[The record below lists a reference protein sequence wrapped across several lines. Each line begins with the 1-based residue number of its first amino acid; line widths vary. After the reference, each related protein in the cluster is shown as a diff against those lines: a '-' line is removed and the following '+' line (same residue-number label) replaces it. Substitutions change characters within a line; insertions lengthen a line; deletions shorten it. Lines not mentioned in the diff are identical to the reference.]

1 MKFFGDGIVMK
12 ISHVFAASALAVGF
26 GLGAAGVASAADVG
40 PNTTLAADGLV
51 FANVSI
57 SVADL
62 AKSAKFYQALGFEVG
77 DVHPL
82 PSPIAKLLGGKGDA
96 KLQIQFA
103 KRDGVVLEL
112 VNFAPAPT
120 EKASAGSAAQ
130 LGLAHIG
137 LRVDS
142 VDRVAKL
149 VTENG
154 GKTLDATRTKLGPMD
169 ILFVT
174 DPDGTHIEL
183 AGPAKN

>member
-1 MKFFGDGIVMK
+1 MK
-12 ISHVFAASALAVGF
+12 ISHIFEASLLAVGLAF
-26 GLGAAGVASAADVG
+26 GAAGIASAADVG
-40 PNTTLAADGLV
+40 PNTTVGADGLV

-62 AKSAKFYQALGFEVG
+62 AKSTKFYQALGFEVG
-77 DVHPL
+77 EVHPL
-82 PSPIAKLLGGKGDA
+82 PAPVAKLLGAKGDA

-103 KRDGVVLEL
+103 KRDGIALEL
-112 VNFAPAPT
+112 VNFSPAPT
-120 EKASAGSAAQ
+120 KKASEGSAAQ
-130 LGLAHIG
+130 VGLAHIAF
-137 LRVDS
+137 RVDN

-154 GKTLDATRTKLGPMD
+154 GKTIDSTRTKLGPMD

-183 AGPAKN
+183 AGPAKP